1 MCYEG
6 PKDYRLVVPTSG
18 PASGRV
24 DEDEEVAV
32 PVRTR
37 PDSTGH
43 RRQASSAFGRRA
55 ARRRRP
61 SVWSRVRV
69 WLPRVLWL
77 VQQVVRYGWPLLPQV
92 LGGDVCW

>member
-1 MCYEG
+1 VL
-6 PKDYRLVVPTSG
+6 KDYRLVVPTSG

-32 PVRTR
+32 PVRTQ
-37 PDSTGH
+37 PDSPSQ
-43 RRQASSAFGRRA
+43 RRQASSASGRRA
-55 ARRRRP
+55 ARRRP

-77 VQQVVRYGWPLLPQV
+77 AQQIIRYGWPLLPQV